1 MALTNLANM
10 LLKSGRPNSVR
21 ERSNVRGLEDGGD
34 EYDLAWDRVQAARP
48 TRNPAQRC

>member
-21 ERSNVRGLEDGGD
+21 ERSNVRGLGDGDD
-34 EYDLAWDRVQAARP
+34 EYDLAWNRMLAERP
-48 TRNPAQRC
+48 NS